1 MVCISAVLPITGGFY
16 RLDGVVTEFTSMTL
30 PGTLNK
36 CVRQLMR
43 AWVMIDDSNVIKA
56 YKSLFVMLIRAV
68 VSGNGCQAKVFEV

>member
-1 MVCISAVLPITGGFY
+1 
-16 RLDGVVTEFTSMTL
+16 MTL

-43 AWVMIDDSNVIKA
+43 AWVMLDDSNVIKA
-56 YKSLFVMLIRAV
+56 YKSLSVRAV